1 MGHLA
6 SELEV
11 HAFVVDRP
19 RRVRGHEDAVL
30 RVAQDLAERPLPGLE
45 VDVGHADERE
55 VLPPVGPHGACR
67 GCAHHWGRLPAR
79 EELLEDP
86 SLDERDPL
94 GRYAF
99 VVEGEAPQPARERG
113 VPGDG
118 DEVAGVAQ
126 LPPVLG
132 SDEGGPGVGLFHLE
146 HPVELE
152 GVPHGFVDLH
162 DDLVAVE
169 DERGHLARAVLR
181 REQLDGLSPRPI
193 GLLDQ
198 PEGSDVL
205 VARGPEVTPERV
217 GE

>member
-1 MGHLA
+1 MAEALPRVTLQA
-6 SELEV
+6 DELNLREAV
-11 HAFVVDRP
+11 DHALGVLRGGAAPGRHTFVVK
-19 RRVRGHEDAVL
+19 
-30 RVAQDLAERPLPGLE
+30 
-45 VDVGHADERE
+45 
-55 VLPPVGPHGACR
+55 
-67 GCAHHWGRLPAR
+67 
-79 EELLEDP
+79 
-86 SLDERDPL
+86 
-94 GRYAF
+94 
-99 VVEGEAPQPARERG
+99 GEASQPARERG

-118 DEVAGVAQ
+118 DEVARVAQ
-126 LPPVLG
+126 LAPVLG

-205 VARGPEVTPERV
+205 VARGPEVTPE
-217 GE
+217 